1 MILKAL
7 GNKCSIQLLKIRSK
21 MSNGKKSV
29 NFINVASVSC
39 RAWIRVLAISDR
51 GEDACMSGRV
61 LGRNK
66 RASKQ
71 VW

>member
-1 MILKAL
+1 
-7 GNKCSIQLLKIRSK
+7 

-29 NFINVASVSC
+29 SFINVVSVSC
-39 RAWIRVLAISDR
+39 RAWIRELAISDR